1 MRELLADGMHTRHIA
16 VVDGVQGQDAGIE
29 RLAGESSSGL
39 GSSVNDALPHILE
52 SLLGHK
58 GIHPIDWKRPYAQLS
73 VIWITTGVFGT
84 VSHCVLKSRY
94 SYHVA

>member
-1 MRELLADGMHTRHIA
+1 MHTRHIA
-16 VVDGVQGQDAGIE
+16 VVDGVEGQYADLQ
-29 RLAGESSSGL
+29 RLAGESGSGL

-52 SLLGHK
+52 RLLGHK
-58 GIHPIDWKRPYAQLS
+58 GIHPIDWKRPHAQLS
-73 VIWITTGVFGT
+73 VIWITSGVFGT